1 MCSRN
6 KFACRLAHR
15 PFEPPDA
22 VTDGRADMLNT
33 IRFGLIGGGEKPN
46 IAASL
51 ARVYAAE
58 RPINEA
64 LPIAVAILETA
75 FFGKPSRQELAV
87 MALIKKSR
95 YARRRPPCDR
105 QRLVVLLL
113 HRSFTRCD
121 R

>member
-1 MCSRN
+1 
-6 KFACRLAHR
+6 
-15 PFEPPDA
+15 
-22 VTDGRADMLNT
+22 MLNT

-87 MALIKKSR
+87 MALIKKLCAPAATLRSTT
-95 YARRRPPCDR
+95 PCC
-105 QRLVVLLL
+105 
-113 HRSFTRCD
+113 FTSPSQFSPAATD
-121 R
+121 KLASASAFTGQAPDAGID